1 MFEQQHILKKN
12 QIVSTFLLKFLDLT
26 VSIVEKNHQKKPS
39 DQSGIMTKTKF
50 SSCYLHQIH
59 FHTQL

>member
-1 MFEQQHILKKN
+1 MFEQQHILKEN

-26 VSIVEKNHQKKPS
+26 VSIIEKIIKKPS
-39 DQSGIMTKTKF
+39 DQKGIMAKTKF

>member
-1 MFEQQHILKKN
+1 MFEQQHILKEN

-26 VSIVEKNHQKKPS
+26 VSIIEKIIKKPS
-39 DQSGIMTKTKF
+39 DQKGIRTKTKF